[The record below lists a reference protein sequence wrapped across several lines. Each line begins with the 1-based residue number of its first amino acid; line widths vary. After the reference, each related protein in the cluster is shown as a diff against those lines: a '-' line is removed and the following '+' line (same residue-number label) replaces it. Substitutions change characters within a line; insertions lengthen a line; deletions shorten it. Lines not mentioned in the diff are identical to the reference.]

1 MGRGIKS
8 SQKSNV
14 KSAIIRGKRVLDI
27 LCRNIELL
35 DGEIYSYWKFED
47 QIILVENKAKSL
59 RGHLVTAFQ
68 LELLRRK
75 ACIQNVEF

>member
-8 SQKSNV
+8 SHKSNV
-14 KSAIIRGKRVLDI
+14 KSAIIKGKRVLDI
-27 LCRNIELL
+27 LCGNIELL

-59 RGHLVTAFQ
+59 RGHLVTFKKKSVYTKCGVLA
-68 LELLRRK
+68 
-75 ACIQNVEF
+75 NYS